1 MAGLEIG
8 RRSTPSTAWM
18 VHQDWIRRRR
28 VMLGGT
34 KSIIDGE
41 GSSRQRD
48 KVVVAWSCAMAVT
61 RRGNSVGVSDLGY
74 ISSYGDGVGRRA
86 FRGSRGCAGGSLRWW
101 LP

>member
-1 MAGLEIG
+1 MASLGIG

-28 VMLGGT
+28 VMLGVT
-34 KSIIDGE
+34 KSIIGGE

-86 FRGSRGCAGGSLRWW
+86 FSGSRGCAGGSLRWW